1 MNPLDHIRVFL
12 IEDNNDDVF
21 LIRRFLSSSMNMQI
35 DVDVADTLSSA
46 LKRLREG
53 TYDVILSD
61 LSLPDSWGLD
71 TFDKVHAANPDI
83 PIIILTGLDDDE
95 AALSAVHQGAQD
107 YIIKSRINSRSL
119 IRVIRY
125 SIERQSLL
133 VQLEHSRNEIKTLR
147 GLLPICASC
156 KKIRDEK
163 GSWKQMESY
172 ISEHSQAQFS
182 HGLCPDCAM
191 KAEEEVQRFRQRKN
205 SV

>member
-1 MNPLDHIRVFL
+1 MNPIGHIRAFL
-12 IEDNNDDVF
+12 IEDNKDDVF
-21 LIRRFLSSSMNMQI
+21 LIRRCLTSSTNMQI
-35 DVDVADTLSSA
+35 DMDVADTLASA

-61 LSLPDSWGLD
+61 LSLPDSSGMD
-71 TFDKVHAANPDI
+71 TFDKVHAANPDV
-83 PIIILTGLDDDE
+83 PIIILTGLDDDK

-107 YIIKSRINSRSL
+107 YLVKSSINDRNL

-163 GSWKQMESY
+163 GLWKQMESY

-182 HGLCPDCAM
+182 HGLCPDCAL
-191 KAEEEVQRFRQRKN
+191 KAEEEVRRFKQKKN